1 MKISLWVIFIVTLN
15 LSFCQAADLN
25 RSYSLTFDRAG
36 APQDYVLMRYQG
48 TGTPYKGADSIP
60 SNVNAMVCGSAT
72 NSINGACETSAIKN
86 ENSPYAQFYPTLPM
100 NYGQDIKLR
109 FTDQSTTV
117 SKDLVLK
124 GFLGNACFVQY
135 MSYYG
140 DSCGGTNQA
149 SLYLH
154 ILGDQLRLLT
164 GGAWK
169 ATLILYQ
176 RNSQNSSVNL
186 GTWTINLT
194 INVTDTGSQ
203 QIYFPRF
210 NTASPV
216 VNLNLNNRPGTG
228 SNLTASGSASLDMCL
243 YDGSNS
249 TSRQISLIFS
259 DEGSPASNRAAGQFS
274 VYRRGADKSQ
284 EANRLDYEVTVINPV
299 TGASQNVSNG
309 TEIVWQNTNQRNIQ
323 RQVVLPGV
331 PGVSL
336 CVPAPIT
343 LRTPS
348 FTLSNKNSGFYT
360 GQLKIIYTPTTQQ

>member
-1 MKISLWVIFIVTLN
+1 MKIALWVIFLATLN

-25 RSYSLTFDRAG
+25 RAYSLTFDRAG
-36 APQDYVLMRYQG
+36 APQDYVFMRYEDS
-48 TGTPYKGADSIP
+48 GTPYNGADSIP
-60 SNVNAMVCGSAT
+60 SNVNAMVCGSSADST
-72 NSINGACETSAIKN
+72 NGACETSARYSAD
-86 ENSPYAQFYPTLPM
+86 SPYTQSYYSLPM
-100 NYGQDIKLR
+100 DYGQNIKLR
-109 FTDQSTTV
+109 FTDQSTKI
-117 SKDLVLK
+117 SKDLIIK
-124 GFLGNACFVQY
+124 GFLGNGCTVRYF
-135 MSYYG
+135 SYYYG
-140 DSCGGTNQA
+140 CNSNKPA
-149 SLYLH
+149 ALYLH
-154 ILGDQLRLLT
+154 IMGDQLKLLS

-176 RNSQNSSVNL
+176 RNSKNSSVNL

-228 SNLTASGSASLDMCL
+228 NNLTASGSSSLDMCL

-249 TSRQISLIFS
+249 ISRQISLIFS
-259 DEGSPASNRAAGQFS
+259 DEGSPASNRTAGQFS

-348 FTLSNKNSGFYT
+348 FTLSNKNAGFYT

>member
-1 MKISLWVIFIVTLN
+1 MKIALWVIVIVTLN
-15 LSFCQAADLN
+15 LSFCRAADLN
-25 RSYSLTFDRAG
+25 RAYSLTFDRAG
-36 APQDYVLMRYQG
+36 APQDYVFMRYESS
-48 TGTPYKGADSIP
+48 GTPYNGADSIP

-72 NSINGACETSAIKN
+72 DSINGACATSATRSNVAPYTIKYS
-86 ENSPYAQFYPTLPM
+86 ELTS
-100 NYGQDIKLR
+100 NYGTDVLLK
-109 FTDQSTTV
+109 FTNQSTTANKNLTV
-117 SKDLVLK
+117 K
-124 GFLGNACFVQY
+124 GYTGNACTVRY
-135 MSYYG
+135 ISYYEI
-140 DSCGGTNQA
+140 CGGNDPMA
-149 SLYLH
+149 VSLH
-154 ILGDQLRLLT
+154 INGDQLKLLT
-164 GGAWK
+164 GGVWK

-176 RNSQNSSVNL
+176 RNSENSSVNL
-186 GTWTINLT
+186 GTWTIDLT

-249 TSRQISLIFS
+249 TSRQVSLIFS
-259 DEGSPASNRAAGQFS
+259 DEGSPASNRTAGQFS

-299 TGASQNVSNG
+299 TGASQEVSNG

-343 LRTPS
+343 LITPS
-348 FTLSNKNSGFYT
+348 FSLSNKNAGFYT

>member
-1 MKISLWVIFIVTLN
+1 MKIALWVIFIVTLN

-25 RSYSLTFDRAG
+25 RAYSLTFDRAG
-36 APQDYVLMRYQG
+36 VPQDYVFMRYEPS
-48 TGTPYKGADSIP
+48 GTPYNGSDTILT
-60 SNVNAMVCGSAT
+60 NVNAMVCGSAT
-72 NSINGACETSAIKN
+72 NSTNGACATSAIHN
-86 ENSPYAQFYPTLPM
+86 NDSPYTVRYDVLPRDF
-100 NYGQDIKLR
+100 GADIILR
-109 FTDQSTTV
+109 FTNQSTTEK
-117 SKDLVLK
+117 KDIIIK
-124 GFLGNACFVQY
+124 GALGNACTVRY
-135 MSYYG
+135 LNYYWA
-140 DSCGGTNQA
+140 CQA
-149 SLYLH
+149 DDPAALYLH
-154 ILGDQLRLLT
+154 ILGDQLKLLT
-164 GGAWK
+164 GGVWK

-194 INVTDTGSQ
+194 INVMDTGSQ
-203 QIYFPRF
+203 QIYFPHF

-228 SNLTASGSASLDMCL
+228 TNLTASGSASLDMCL

-249 TSRQISLIFS
+249 TSRQVSLIFS
-259 DEGSPASNRAAGQFS
+259 DEGSPASNRKAGQFS
-274 VYRRGADKSQ
+274 VYRRGEDKSQ

-299 TGASQNVSNG
+299 TGASQKVSNG

-343 LRTPS
+343 LITPS
-348 FTLSNKNSGFYT
+348 FSLSNKNAGFYT

>member
-1 MKISLWVIFIVTLN
+1 MKIALWVIFIVTLN

-36 APQDYVLMRYQG
+36 APQDYVFMRWEG
-48 TGTPYKGADSIP
+48 SGTPHGKPDTIP
-60 SNVNAMVCGSAT
+60 SNVNAMVCGSASDST
-72 NSINGACETSAIKN
+72 NGACETSAKFSGQ
-86 ENSPYAQFYPTLPM
+86 SPYLQSYYTLPQ
-100 NYGQDIKLR
+100 NYGEDIKLR
-109 FTDQSTTV
+109 FTNQATTV
-117 SKDLVLK
+117 SKDLIIK
-124 GFLGNACFVQY
+124 GFIGDGCWTHY
-135 MSYYG
+135 MSYYYNCES
-140 DSCGGTNQA
+140 DNQVG
-149 SLYLH
+149 LYLH
-154 ILGDQLRLLT
+154 ILGDQLKLLT
-164 GGAWK
+164 GGEWK
-169 ATLILYQ
+169 ATLLLYQ
-176 RNSQNSSVNL
+176 RNSENSSVNL

-228 SNLTASGSASLDMCL
+228 NNLTASGSSSLDMCL

-249 TSRQISLIFS
+249 SSRQISLIFS
-259 DEGSPASNRAAGQFS
+259 DEGSPASNRTAGRFS

-299 TGASQNVSNG
+299 TGASQQVSNG

-348 FTLSNKNSGFYT
+348 FSLSNKNAGFYT

>member
-1 MKISLWVIFIVTLN
+1 MKIALWVIVIVTLN
-15 LSFCQAADLN
+15 LSFCRAADLN

-36 APQDYVLMRYQG
+36 VPQRYLFMEKESF
-48 TGTPYKGADSIP
+48 GTPYNGADSIP
-60 SNVNAMVCGSAT
+60 SNVNAMVCGSASDST
-72 NSINGACETSAIKN
+72 NGACETSAT
-86 ENSPYAQFYPTLPM
+86 SSGSLPYYDP
-100 NYGQDIKLR
+100 YGDIGEDINLR
-109 FTDQSTTV
+109 FTNQSTMA
-117 SKDLVLK
+117 SKDLIIK
-124 GFLGNACFVQY
+124 GRTYTRCGNFY
-135 MSYYG
+135 MSYYWG
-140 DSCGGTNQA
+140 CESSGAA
-149 SLYLH
+149 SLTLYA
-154 ILGDQLRLLT
+154 LGSQLTLLT

-249 TSRQISLIFS
+249 TSRQVSLIFS
-259 DEGSPASNRAAGQFS
+259 DEGSPASNRSAGQFS

-299 TGASQNVSNG
+299 TGASQKVSNG

-348 FTLSNKNSGFYT
+348 FTLSNKNAGFYT

>member
-1 MKISLWVIFIVTLN
+1 MKIALWVFFIVTLN

-25 RSYSLTFDRAG
+25 RAYSLTFDRAG
-36 APQDYVLMRYQG
+36 APQDYVFMRYESS
-48 TGTPYKGADSIP
+48 GTPYNWPESIP
-60 SNVNAMVCGSAT
+60 SNVNAMVCGSDSDST
-72 NSINGACETSAIKN
+72 NGACETNAS
-86 ENSPYAQFYPTLPM
+86 ENSSFPYLASYYTLTTD
-100 NYGQDIKLR
+100 YGQDIRLR
-109 FTDQSTTV
+109 FTEQSTKLIKEIIV
-117 SKDLVLK
+117 K
-124 GFLGNACFVQY
+124 GYLGNGCSAQY
-135 MSYYG
+135 FSYYSGCKG
-140 DSCGGTNQA
+140 DNSA

-154 ILGDQLRLLT
+154 ILGEQLKLLT
-164 GGAWK
+164 GGTWE
-169 ATLILYQ
+169 ATLKLYQ
-176 RNSQNSSVNL
+176 RNSKNSSVNL

-228 SNLTASGSASLDMCL
+228 NNLTASGSSSLDMCL

-299 TGASQNVSNG
+299 TGASQKVSNG

-348 FTLSNKNSGFYT
+348 FSLSNKNAGFYT

>member
-1 MKISLWVIFIVTLN
+1 MKMVLWVIFIVTLGM
-15 LSFCQAADLN
+15 SFCQAADLN

-36 APQDYVLMRYQG
+36 VPQDYVFMRYE
-48 TGTPYKGADSIP
+48 TSGTPYNGFGTIP
-60 SNVNAMVCGSAT
+60 SNVNAWVCTSAT
-72 NSINGACETSAIKN
+72 NSTNGACETSASVSS
-86 ENSPYAQFYPTLPM
+86 NSPYMQSYQSRSM
-100 NYGQDIKLR
+100 DYGQNIKLS
-109 FTDQSTTV
+109 FTDKSTNV
-117 SKDLVLK
+117 SKELIVK
-124 GFLGNACFVQY
+124 GFLGNGCVIHY
-135 MSYYG
+135 MSYYT
-140 DSCGGTNQA
+140 SCEASSPA

-154 ILGDQLRLLT
+154 ILGDQLKLLT
-164 GGAWK
+164 GGEWK
-169 ATLILYQ
+169 ATLMLYQ
-176 RNSQNSSVNL
+176 RNSNSSSVNL

-228 SNLTASGSASLDMCL
+228 NNLTASGSASLDMCL

-249 TSRQISLIFS
+249 TSRQVSLIFS
-259 DEGSPASNRAAGQFS
+259 DEGSPASNRPGGQFS

-299 TGASQNVSNG
+299 TGASQTVSNG

-323 RQVVLPGV
+323 RQVALPGV

-343 LRTPS
+343 LITPS
-348 FTLSNKNSGFYT
+348 FSLSNKNAGFYT

>member
-1 MKISLWVIFIVTLN
+1 MKIALWVIFIVTLN

-25 RSYSLTFDRAG
+25 RAYSLTFDRAG
-36 APQDYVLMRYQG
+36 APQDYVFMRYEG
-48 TGTPYKGADSIP
+48 FGTPYNGADNIP
-60 SNVNAMVCGSAT
+60 SNVNAMVCGSSADST
-72 NSINGACETSAIKN
+72 NGACETSAIN
-86 ENSPYAQFYPTLPM
+86 SADSPYKLSYIGLPM
-100 NYGQDIKLR
+100 DYGQNIKLR
-109 FTDQSTTV
+109 FTNQSTKI
-117 SKDLVLK
+117 SKDLIIK
-124 GFLGNACFVQY
+124 GYNGNGCVVHY
-135 MSYYG
+135 MSYYYACQ
-140 DSCGGTNQA
+140 SSSQA

-154 ILGDQLRLLT
+154 ILMDQLKLLT
-164 GGAWK
+164 GGSWK
-169 ATLILYQ
+169 ATLVLYQ
-176 RNSQNSSVNL
+176 RNSENSSVNL

-228 SNLTASGSASLDMCL
+228 NNLTASGSASLDMCL

-249 TSRQISLIFS
+249 TSRQVSLIFS
-259 DEGSPASNRAAGQFS
+259 DEGSPASNRPVGQFS

-284 EANRLDYEVTVINPV
+284 EANRLDYEVTIINPV
-299 TGASQNVSNG
+299 TGASQTVSNG

-323 RQVVLPGV
+323 RQVALPGI

-348 FTLSNKNSGFYT
+348 FSLSNKNSGFYT